1 LRSTSEGETPLLPI
15 PSCNG
20 VYQVT
25 ENSSSHSIL
34 IVDDNHNNLEVISE
48 TLTRAGF
55 QIAVAIDGETALEQI
70 QYYKPEL
77 ILLDVMMPGMDG
89 YQTCQKIKSN
99 PDTFDVP
106 VIFMTALS
114 DTEHKVRGF
123 ALGAVDYITK
133 PFQQEEVLARVRVQ
147 LQLRNLAR
155 TLQGQNRMLKKE
167 ILQRERVESSLMK
180 LNQELEKRVEERTEK
195 LSRTLKTLR
204 QAQVELVEQKKE
216 LEIRVKER
224 TAELAKSMT
233 EAEKA
238 NQAKSQFLANM
249 SHELR
254 TPMNAIIG
262 YSEMLIEEAE
272 DIGQEDF
279 IPDLHKIHGAGKHL
293 LNLINDIL
301 DLSKIEAGRMEL
313 YLETFEIKSLINETV
328 STIQPLIEKNNN
340 TLKCNLAE
348 SLAMMQA
355 DLTKVRQSLLN
366 LLSNASKFTQNGTIT
381 LDIYAHTVD
390 NQQQV
395 TFKVTD
401 TGIGMNSA
409 QISKLFQAFTQADAS
424 TTRKYGGTGL
434 GLAITK
440 KFCQM
445 MGGDIS
451 VTSELEKGSTF
462 TINLPMQVVD
472 KSKQKL
478 ESSETLKSKTNDNS
492 SHKNTILVIDDDPT
506 IHDLLERFLGKKGFE
521 VRVAKSGMEGIELAK
536 KLRPEAITLD
546 VMMPGMDGWSVLTA
560 LKAHPLTTDIPV
572 IMMTMVDDQNL
583 GYALGAAEYLL
594 KPIDSSKLEA
604 ILDKFKPVFKSDSI
618 LIVEDDP
625 GIREMLSRQLK
636 TKNWQ
641 VIEAG
646 NGQEALIHLENHT
659 PGLILSD
666 LMMPEMD
673 GFELVHRLKQDERWR
688 SIPVVILTA
697 KSITSEDRQK
707 LHGGV
712 SKIFEKGSY
721 QRSILFNELSNL
733 LNQAIALKTNQVT
746 QESVS
751 EPEMIY

>member
-1 LRSTSEGETPLLPI
+1 MTD
-15 PSCNG
+15 
-20 VYQVT
+20 
-25 ENSSSHSIL
+25 NSSSHSIL
-34 IVDDNHNNLEVISE
+34 IVDDNHNNLEVLSE

-55 QIAVAIDGETALEQI
+55 QVAVAIDGETALEQI

-99 PDTFDVP
+99 PETFDIP

-133 PFQQEEVLARVRVQ
+133 PFQREEVLARVRVQ

-155 TLQGQNRMLKKE
+155 TLEGQNRMLKKE

-180 LNQELEKRVEERTEK
+180 LNQELEKRVEERTDK

-204 QAQVELVEQKKE
+204 KAQVELVEQKKE

-272 DIGQEDF
+272 DMGQDDF
-279 IPDLHKIHGAGKHL
+279 VPDLHKIHGAGKHL
-293 LNLINDIL
+293 LSLINDIL

-328 STIQPLIEKNNN
+328 SMIQPLIEQNKN

-348 SLAMMQA
+348 NLDMMHA
-355 DLTKVRQSLLN
+355 DLTKVRQSLFN
-366 LLSNASKFTQNGTIT
+366 LLSNASKFTHNGTIT

-390 NQQQV
+390 NQQWV

-401 TGIGMNSA
+401 TGIGMNSE

-451 VTSELEKGSTF
+451 AISELETGSTF
-462 TINLPMQVVD
+462 TINLPIQVAD
-472 KSKQKL
+472 LNKQKTNH
-478 ESSETLKSKTNDNS
+478 SSESQLIHDS
-492 SHKNTILVIDDDPT
+492 SNRNTILVIDDDPT
-506 IHDLLERFLGKKGFE
+506 IHDLLKRFLGKKGFE
-521 VRVAKSGMEGIELAK
+521 IRTANSGEEGIELAK
-536 KLRPEAITLD
+536 ILRPEAITLD

-560 LKAHPLTTDIPV
+560 LKAHPQTADIPV

-594 KPIDSSKLEA
+594 KPIDSKKLEA
-604 ILDKFKPVFKSDSI
+604 IVDKFKPIFKSDSI
-618 LIVEDDP
+618 LVVEDDP

-636 TKNWQ
+636 SKNWQ
-641 VIEAG
+641 VIEAE
-646 NGQEALIHLENHT
+646 NGCEALIKLQNHT

-697 KSITSEDRQK
+697 KSITIEERQK
-707 LHGGV
+707 LNGGV
-712 SKIFEKGSY
+712 NKIFEKGSY

-733 LNQAIALKTNQVT
+733 LNEAIARQTNQVI
-746 QESVS
+746 SN
-751 EPEMIY
+751 